1 MAPSEV
7 AASAAPFVE
16 DVSPVGD
23 EWRHFYGQWY
33 GKVDYH
39 CPGELSYTRIW
50 KDANN
55 AIRYN
60 LQKLEECCA
69 SREPNPDAM
78 VCFFEGNPTDG
89 CVPCGEGAPRPVA
102 NASRVRAV
110 AFTFVREPIGHF
122 VAGYAEVN
130 WRAAT
135 NAGVANAYA
144 RSPDLYTFYQQPA
157 GSRMRARA
165 FVDDVLAGRVGGTW
179 TDAHAYAQI
188 GPLRHAPTRALDF
201 VGKLE
206 NFTRDWAALGAL
218 GGVGDNFPY
227 DPELGQHPGSA
238 ETADRDAMDA
248 LLRDDVSILRALCIL
263 LAPDYACFDY
273 AMPPECADLQA
284 SLAHTCPLDDGWSVA
299 GAVK

>member
-1 MAPSEV
+1 MTRSSPRLRRSVHTKTIGSARYYESLFARARREVGMAPADV
-7 AASAAPFVE
+7 AANAGPFVE

-23 EWRHFYGQWY
+23 EWRHFYGQWF

-69 SREPNPDAM
+69 SREPDPDAM

-135 NAGVANAYA
+135 NAGVA
-144 RSPDLYTFYQQPA
+144 
-157 GSRMRARA
+157 
-165 FVDDVLAGRVGGTW
+165 
-179 TDAHAYAQI
+179 
-188 GPLRHAPTRALDF
+188 
-201 VGKLE
+201 
-206 NFTRDWAALGAL
+206 
-218 GGVGDNFPY
+218 
-227 DPELGQHPGSA
+227 
-238 ETADRDAMDA
+238 
-248 LLRDDVSILRALCIL
+248 
-263 LAPDYACFDY
+263 
-273 AMPPECADLQA
+273 
-284 SLAHTCPLDDGWSVA
+284 
-299 GAVK
+299 